1 MGLAKVRA
9 VVGTDIGTGGVKSL
23 VLTQRGRIV
32 RSRFIEHQSSQVE
45 GRIEQ
50 NPIDWWIGAKLTL
63 SQIAEIAHQQ
73 NFQIVGHSQAG
84 QMHGDVIFGT
94 SNEVIAPA
102 TLWNSPHNGEHL
114 ENLVRQGDN
123 RKTILELTGNEP
135 FTRAPGAKLAWRRHY
150 QPEIFA
156 RIAKFTTPDGY
167 LAFKLTGE
175 IAIDASEAGM
185 SLLFNNQKRKWSET
199 LFKVF
204 GLNLPMR
211 DIAPRVLN
219 SFETVGHVTNQAALE
234 TKLPEGIPVAAGGGD
249 QTCSAIGNGVVKKGR
264 VSITL
269 GSSGVVAAYSEGFNP
284 DPSGLIHFLPDGTGH
299 YYFMACSMFSGD
311 ALKWWR
317 GLLFG
322 EKPPAN
328 AYPKLLGEVIQ
339 QNIPAGSRG
348 LLFMPFLNASNHPIR
363 DPFAKGNWFGLQS
376 FMNHRAW
383 LTRAILEGV
392 AVELAISI
400 DKMESFG
407 VPVEEVIL
415 AGGGAK
421 DQTGVWP
428 QIFADILQRPVT
440 INREQEST
448 ALGAAIIAGV
458 NAGLWPNFEEACSRV
473 IRFGKT
479 YEPNP
484 DNRQVYQDMRGNFLA
499 TYEALKG
506 RFEATGLPG

>member
-1 MGLAKVRA
+1 MGLTRVKA

-23 VLTQRGRIV
+23 LLTQRERIV
-32 RSRFIEHQSSQVE
+32 RSRFVEHPIIQVE

-63 SQIAEIAHQQ
+63 SQIAEIADRE
-73 NFQIVGHSQAG
+73 NIQIVGHSQAG
-84 QMHGDVIFGT
+84 QMHGDVILDAHGK
-94 SNEVIAPA
+94 VIAPA

-114 ENLVRQGDN
+114 KNLVSQGDN
-123 RKTILELTGNEP
+123 RKTIIELTGNGP
-135 FTRAPGAKLAWRRHY
+135 FTRAPGAKLAWRKDN
-150 QPEIFA
+150 QPELFA

-167 LAFKLTGE
+167 LASKLTGK

-185 SLLFNNQKRKWSET
+185 ALLFDNRKREWSQT
-199 LFKVF
+199 LFEVF
-204 GLNLPMR
+204 GLPMH
-211 DIAPRVLN
+211 IAPPVYN
-219 SFETVGHVTNQAALE
+219 SFETMGYVTKQAALE

-249 QTCSAIGNGVVKKGR
+249 QTTSAIGNGVVKKGR

-299 YYFMACSMFSGD
+299 YYFMACSLFSGD
-311 ALKWWR
+311 SLKWWR
-317 GLLFG
+317 SLLFG
-322 EKPPAN
+322 EKPPKD
-328 AYPKLLGEVIQ
+328 AYGKLLGEVIQ
-339 QNIPAGSRG
+339 QKIPAGSRG
-348 LLFMPFLNASNHPIR
+348 LVFLPFFNASNHPIR
-363 DPFAKGNWFGLQS
+363 DPYAKGVVFGLQS
-376 FMNHRAW
+376 FMHHRAW
-383 LTRAILEGV
+383 QTRAILEGV

-400 DKMESFG
+400 DKMQGFG

-421 DQTGVWP
+421 DETELWP

-473 IRFGKT
+473 ISFGKT

-484 DNRQVYQDMRGNFLA
+484 ANQQVYQDLQGKFLA

-506 RFEATGLPG
+506 RFEATGLPGVK